1 MAKPSMARCETENSM
16 VTSLKKRM
24 RYLSAILACAVCL
37 GQAPQST
44 DDLPRRSDIV
54 VPVNVV
60 IAPTTV
66 LDRQGNYINGL
77 TIDDFKLYDNDKP
90 QRITAD
96 IGQEPLSLVVAVQAT
111 SMLNDV
117 LPKIQHIGTMLD
129 NLVVGQSG
137 EAAVV
142 AFDHRVKVV
151 QDFTSDAG
159 KIQVAMKSIN
169 PGSSTSAMID
179 AEMQAVRMLQKR
191 PEDHRRVLVIIG
203 EKRDKG
209 SEGKLR
215 DALTATQ
222 LANVT
227 VYSIDIS
234 HLMTQLTGKAQ
245 MPGPDP
251 FPATA
256 QHVPAGGVQTPTTV
270 DTQMYAGNYIP
281 LLVDIFKAG
290 KSLFIDDTL
299 DVFTRYTGGKEY
311 SFIKQKD
318 LERSVSALGEELH
331 SQYLLSYVPSNQDE
345 GGFHNIR
352 VEVNR
357 PRLEVRTRPGYW
369 VAARP

>member
-1 MAKPSMARCETENSM
+1 M
-16 VTSLKKRM
+16 VTSLNKPM
-24 RYLSAILACAVCL
+24 RYLTGFLACTICL

-44 DDLPRRSDIV
+44 DDLPKRSDIIV
-54 VPVNVV
+54 QLNVV

-77 TIDDFKLYDNDKP
+77 SLDDFKLYDNNKP

-96 IGQEPLSLVVAVQAT
+96 IGQEPLSLVVAVQAS
-111 SMLNDV
+111 SMLTDV

-129 NLVVGQSG
+129 DLIIGQNG
-137 EAAVV
+137 EVAVL
-142 AFDHRVKVV
+142 AFDHRIRVV
-151 QDFTSDAG
+151 QDFTSDPG
-159 KIQVAMKSIN
+159 KIQVAMKN
-169 PGSSTSAMID
+169 LTAGSSTSALVD
-179 AEMQAVRMLQKR
+179 AETQAVRMLSKR
-191 PEDHRRVLVIIG
+191 LPDHRRVLLLIS

-215 DALTATQ
+215 EALTATQ

-234 HLMTQLTGKAQ
+234 HFVAQITGHTP
-245 MPGPDP
+245 MPAPDP

-256 QHVPAGGVQTPTTV
+256 QHVPAGGVQTPTSV
-270 DTQMYAGNYIP
+270 DTQLYAGNYIP
-281 LLVDIFKAG
+281 MFVDIFKAG

-318 LERSVSALGEELH
+318 LEKAVTALGEELH
-331 SQYLLSYVPSNQDE
+331 SQYLLSYTPTTQDE
-345 GGFHNIR
+345 GGYHDIR